1 MANITFRTKTKIMKH
16 VTVEILQ
23 SPKRFYTL
31 LTAGLLLL
39 NACSDDVVDAV
50 NEQIPDTQSIFTVK
64 AGGSGSDYPTNIAVD
79 GEGNTYMTGQF
90 AGKAFFDV
98 TEIQSTGAENM
109 FLAKFDAEG
118 KAVWVSQGGGQKHD
132 EGRSVKIDGDGNVY
146 VTGYFQGSATF
157 GATALESSG
166 DLDMFLAKYSASG
179 DLLWVKK
186 AGGEGY
192 DRGYALD
199 LDADGNV
206 YVVGQFT
213 RLAFFNASTVV
224 YAGDVTTGTFLVK
237 YNASGDV
244 IYARNSTG
252 VSYSEGN
259 ALVVTGTGESFIS
272 GSFSETMKFGTT
284 TLEAQGDLDLFIA
297 KYNADGTLAWA
308 KREGNTGTEANRGM
322 SLDPSGNVY
331 VTGFFNGTT
340 TIGSTTFV
348 SAGDRDI
355 FLAKYNTAGD
365 NLWTIKAGGPGRDRS
380 YAVNHDAS
388 GNLYLTGDFMGSFSI
403 GSNTLVASGD
413 AEIFVAKVSAAGDVS
428 WSKKAGGIGED
439 GGYSANVD
447 ANGDVYLGAYFQD
460 VVTFGS
466 TELTSSGDHD
476 IVLWK
481 FKQ

>member
-1 MANITFRTKTKIMKH
+1 MKH
-16 VTVEILQ
+16 VTVEIHQ
-23 SPKRFYTL
+23 SPMHFYTL
-31 LTAGLLLL
+31 LAAGLLFL

-50 NEQIPDTQSIFTVK
+50 TEQIPDTESIFTVK
-64 AGGSGSDYPTNIAVD
+64 AGGTGSDYPTNITVD
-79 GEGNTYMTGQF
+79 ADGNTYMTGQF
-90 AGKAFFDV
+90 AGKAFFD
-98 TEIQSTGAENM
+98 TKEIQSTGAENM

-118 KAVWVSQGGGQKHD
+118 KAVWVSQGGGEKHD
-132 EGRSVKIDGDGNVY
+132 EGRSVKVDGDGNVY

-157 GATALESSG
+157 GATALQTAG
-166 DLDMFLAKYSASG
+166 DLDIFLAKYNASG

-213 RLAFFNASTVV
+213 RLAFFDASTVV

-237 YNASGDV
+237 YNPSGDV
-244 IYARNSTG
+244 VFARSSTG

-259 ALVVTGTGESFIS
+259 ALVVSAAGESYLS
-272 GSFSETMKFGTT
+272 GSFTETMKFGTT
-284 TLEAQGDLDLFIA
+284 TLEAQGKLDLFIA

-308 KREGNTGTEANRGM
+308 KREGSSGTEANRGM
-322 SLDPSGNVY
+322 SLDASGNLY
-331 VTGFFNGTT
+331 VTGFFEGTT
-340 TIGSTTFV
+340 TLGTTSFA
-348 SAGDRDI
+348 SAGDQDI
-355 FLAKYNTAGD
+355 FLAKYNTSGD
-365 NLWTIKAGGPGRDRS
+365 NLWAIKAGGPGRDRS
-380 YAVNHDAS
+380 YAVNHDANGS
-388 GNLYLTGDFMGSFSI
+388 LYLTGDFMGSLSI
-403 GSNTLVASGD
+403 GTNTLVASGD
-413 AEIFVAKVSAAGDVS
+413 AEIFVARISAAGDVA

-460 VVTFGS
+460 VVSFGA